1 VSAKKSVSTDPPS
14 PPAPPPPSLTANHTT
29 TNLAKGGARE
39 SKRDDILF
47 SFSLFLSFFLLLPLL
62 ERKEGIISFINIFD
76 NQMSK
81 RRSES
86 QLTKD
91 QFDKMNSNGFNFSAN
106 RVGNGAGGGPDDVAD
121 PSMMADRATLSQRK

>member
-1 VSAKKSVSTDPPS
+1 V
-14 PPAPPPPSLTANHTT
+14 
-29 TNLAKGGARE
+29 RE
-39 SKRDDILF
+39 SKRDDIFFLF
-47 SFSLFLSFFLLLPLL
+47 PFPLFLLLPLL
-62 ERKEGIISFINIFD
+62 GKKGGHISFLNILD

-121 PSMMADRATLSQRK
+121 PSVMADKATLSGRK